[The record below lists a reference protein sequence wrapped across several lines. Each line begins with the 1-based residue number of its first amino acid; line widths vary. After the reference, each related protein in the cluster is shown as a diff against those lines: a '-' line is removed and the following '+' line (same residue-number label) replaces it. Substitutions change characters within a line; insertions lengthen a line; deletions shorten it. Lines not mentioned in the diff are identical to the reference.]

1 MLRNQRRQGP
11 AQPTVTTLELQ
22 PALCTIEEDELLPVT
37 DAATVQVMHLVNS
50 P

>member
-11 AQPTVTTLELQ
+11 AQPTLQKLELQ
-22 PALCTIEEDELLPVT
+22 PALCTIEADELLPVN
-37 DAATVQVMHLVNS
+37 DAATVQVMHLVYL